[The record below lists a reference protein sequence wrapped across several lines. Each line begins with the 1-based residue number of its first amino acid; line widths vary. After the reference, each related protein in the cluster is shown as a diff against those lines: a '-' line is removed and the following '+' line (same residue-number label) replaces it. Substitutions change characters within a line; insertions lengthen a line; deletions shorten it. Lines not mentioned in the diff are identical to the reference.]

1 MNGRLTE
8 SEASYYHR
16 PFVVVVV
23 VGEIVRN
30 SNVVLV
36 VAVAI
41 VAFL

>member
-8 SEASYYHR
+8 SEASYYRR
-16 PFVVVVV
+16 PFVVVV

>member
-8 SEASYYHR
+8 SEASYYRR
-16 PFVVVVV
+16 PFV